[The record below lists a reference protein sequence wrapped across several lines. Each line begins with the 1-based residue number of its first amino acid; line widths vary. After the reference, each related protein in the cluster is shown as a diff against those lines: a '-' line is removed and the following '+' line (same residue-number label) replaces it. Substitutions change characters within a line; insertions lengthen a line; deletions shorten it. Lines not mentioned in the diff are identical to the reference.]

1 MGKNVQKVTV
11 PVNVDWALLRKQK
24 QWLVRMESMLKD
36 SDEATGLLGLLDD
49 LQDEATKVLGDD
61 VVFGKK

>member
-1 MGKNVQKVTV
+1 MKKVTV

-49 LQDEATKVLGDD
+49 LQDGAEKVLGSEM
-61 VVFGKK
+61 VFGKK